1 MKAVDAAGY
10 EAFAAAAPGIAALME
25 SGGTFD
31 RAMTG
36 DEVAAFRT
44 WARRTESR
52 QGQRNQFAED
62 YEGYPQKY
70 DDPKMQILWTCAYHQ
85 SPAGA
90 LNVPHASSLTQLY
103 NNILATSPFGPYGTR
118 YNTAYS
124 LLNVWDGS
132 SAPPNF

>member
-1 MKAVDAAGY
+1 MKAVDAEGY
-10 EAFAAAAPGIAALME
+10 KSFAAAAPNIATLME
-25 SGGTFD
+25 SGGAFD

-36 DEVAAFRT
+36 SEVAAFQT

-52 QGQRNQFAED
+52 QGQRNQFAKD
-62 YEGYPQKY
+62 YEGYPQMY
-70 DDPKMQILWTCAYHQ
+70 DDVKMQILWVSAYHQ

-103 NNILATSPFGPYGTR
+103 NNILNTPPFGPYGTR
-118 YNTAYS
+118 YNTVYS
-124 LLNVWDGS
+124 LLNVWDGT